1 MMLFRSS
8 AAICGAVL
16 ALAISVTVAR
26 SEIGAVHSSAVVNEA
41 SGDAI
46 VGAASTYNPFR
57 PGWREGGPNTASGE
71 RYDPSIWAAAI
82 KTSLRQKFG
91 GVQFGARPKYALVEA
106 VGKKVIVKIND
117 VGPLTPGRII
127 DLNERAMRYFDP
139 SLQLG
144 VIYSV
149 IVRPLSGDY
158 WIPGPAG
165 WTLHAKEVEHGPPG
179 QGKRLDGLPALP
191 LWGDATSGAKA
202 PAGAICV
209 AISSEM

>member
-8 AAICGAVL
+8 AAICGAVA

-26 SEIGAVHSSAVVNEA
+26 SEIGAVHSSAVVNDA

-46 VGAASTYNPFR
+46 VGAASMYNPFR
-57 PGWREGGPNTASGE
+57 PGWQEGGPNTASGE
-71 RYDPSIWAAAI
+71 PYDPSVWAAAI

-91 GVQFGARPKYALVEA
+91 GVQYGARPKYALVEA

-127 DLNERAMRYFDP
+127 DLNERTMRHFDP

-144 VIYSV
+144 VIYGV
-149 IVRPLSGDY
+149 RVRPLSGDY
-158 WIPGPAG
+158 WIPGPVG
-165 WTLHAKEVEHGPPG
+165 
-179 QGKRLDGLPALP
+179 
-191 LWGDATSGAKA
+191 
-202 PAGAICV
+202 
-209 AISSEM
+209 

>member
-16 ALAISVTVAR
+16 TLAISVTVAR
-26 SEIGAVHSSAVVNEA
+26 SETGAVHSSAVVNAA

-71 RYDPSIWAAAI
+71 RYDPSVWAAAI

-91 GVQFGARPKYALVEA
+91 GVQYGERPKYALVEA

-117 VGPLTPGRII
+117 VGPLMPGRII
-127 DLNERAMRYFDP
+127 DLNARTMRHFDP
-139 SLQLG
+139 SMEIG
-144 VIYSV
+144 VIHDV
-149 IVRPLSGDY
+149 KVMPLLGDY
-158 WIPGPAG
+158 WVPGPVG
-165 WTLHAKEVEHGPPG
+165 
-179 QGKRLDGLPALP
+179 
-191 LWGDATSGAKA
+191 
-202 PAGAICV
+202 
-209 AISSEM
+209 

>member
-1 MMLFRSS
+1 MSWAAARPAAHDVLHSRGPRKGCMSPPVTLCQQPLAMS
-8 AAICGAVL
+8 AYG
-16 ALAISVTVAR
+16 
-26 SEIGAVHSSAVVNEA
+26 A

-71 RYDPSIWAAAI
+71 RYDPSVWAAAI

-91 GVQFGARPKYALVEA
+91 GVQYGARPKYALVEA

-158 WIPGPAG
+158 WVPGPVG
-165 WTLHAKEVEHGPPG
+165 
-179 QGKRLDGLPALP
+179 
-191 LWGDATSGAKA
+191 
-202 PAGAICV
+202 
-209 AISSEM
+209 

>member
-8 AAICGAVL
+8 AAICGAVV
-16 ALAISVTVAR
+16 ALAVSVTVAR
-26 SEIGAVHSSAVVNEA
+26 SETVAVHSSAVVKEA

-57 PGWREGGPNTASGE
+57 TGWREGGRNTASGE
-71 RYDPSIWAAAI
+71 RYDASFWAAAI
-82 KTSLRQKFG
+82 KTSLLQKFA
-91 GVQFGARPKYALVEA
+91 GVKFGARPKFALVEA

-158 WIPGPAG
+158 WIPGPVG
-165 WTLHAKEVEHGPPG
+165 
-179 QGKRLDGLPALP
+179 
-191 LWGDATSGAKA
+191 
-202 PAGAICV
+202 
-209 AISSEM
+209 

>member
-1 MMLFRSS
+1 MLFRPS
-8 AAICGAVL
+8 AAICGAVVM
-16 ALAISVTVAR
+16 LAISVTVAR
-26 SEIGAVHSSAVVNEA
+26 SEIVTIHSSAVVNAA

-57 PGWREGGPNTASGE
+57 SGWREGGPNTASGE
-71 RYDPSIWAAAI
+71 RYDRSVWAAAI

-91 GVQFGARPKYALVEA
+91 GVQYGARPKYALVEA

-144 VIYSV
+144 VIHDV
-149 IVRPLSGDY
+149 KVRPLSGDY
-158 WIPGPAG
+158 WIPGPVG
-165 WTLHAKEVEHGPPG
+165 
-179 QGKRLDGLPALP
+179 
-191 LWGDATSGAKA
+191 
-202 PAGAICV
+202 
-209 AISSEM
+209 

>member
-1 MMLFRSS
+1 MMFRSS
-8 AAICGAVL
+8 AAICGAVV

-26 SEIGAVHSSAVVNEA
+26 SQIVAVHSSAVVNAA

-46 VGAASTYNPFR
+46 VGAASMYNPCR
-57 PGWREGGPNTASGE
+57 PGWREGGSNTASGE
-71 RYDPSIWAAAI
+71 RYDPSAWAAAI

-127 DLNERAMRYFDP
+127 DLDERTMRHFDP

-144 VIYSV
+144 VING
-149 IVRPLSGDY
+149 VRVSPLSGDY
-158 WIPGPAG
+158 WIPGPVG
-165 WTLHAKEVEHGPPG
+165 
-179 QGKRLDGLPALP
+179 
-191 LWGDATSGAKA
+191 
-202 PAGAICV
+202 
-209 AISSEM
+209 